1 TLFRSSGVSSTAVR
15 VSGARAS
22 TIEPLEEI
30 GEFRDWTRSLDMK
43 HLAALVPELFAV
55 GQGRTRE
62 LTIVT
67 HNYSAQN
74 RDGTVEI
81 GVPEGFEV
89 SPSHLE
95 VDTVAAGE
103 EVVHTVEVSS
113 TDTSIPAANRAE
125 DEGAWPVTIRAES
138 QSSSAERTVTMNLV
152 PSHTVERAST
162 PPTVDGVLDDDEY
175 PGDPLAVDAIWE
187 GEGEPGETTD
197 SVSGQAWLTFDD
209 ENLFVFVSEIGRAS
223 CRESV

>member
-1 TLFRSSGVSSTAVR
+1 RAEKPYSASQALRAANVASGDGRGDSTTSLRFR
-15 VSGARAS
+15 GALEP

-43 HLAALVPELFAV
+43 HLHALVPELFGV

-103 EVVHTVEVSS
+103 EVVHTVEV
-113 TDTSIPAANRAE
+113 
-125 DEGAWPVTIRAES
+125 
-138 QSSSAERTVTMNLV
+138 
-152 PSHTVERAST
+152 
-162 PPTVDGVLDDDEY
+162 
-175 PGDPLAVDAIWE
+175 
-187 GEGEPGETTD
+187 
-197 SVSGQAWLTFDD
+197 
-209 ENLFVFVSEIGRAS
+209 
-223 CRESV
+223 